1 MKKLFSLIAML
12 LVALSVITTGF
23 GQTPNADAVKLE
35 ITEVQI
41 EGVDFEV
48 DDLNDTKQ
56 QIVSIERGESLN
68 VRVELKSIG
77 GADDVKV
84 KAWIGGY
91 EYDDIEDST
100 SLFDMNDG
108 TTYIKNLV
116 LEIPN
121 DLELDDSKYTLHI
134 EAYNDAVNDELD
146 FGVDVQAKRH
156 LLNFVDVIFNPGL
169 SVKNTQPLFVTVR
182 VENLGENKQDDVRV
196 EVAIP
201 ELGISQRTFI
211 DELVT
216 KEDDNNDDD
225 EETSASS
232 DTLLLDLSNVQ
243 AGVYALRVKV
253 DYNRGH
259 DFIVQNYQLTVTS
272 DRGAGVPTQDLIVQ
286 AITDSMSLSP
296 GGSATYTFSLANL
309 GSDARSFTFEVTGHE
324 TWATAR
330 VEPLATTVLP
340 DSTKDVKVTV
350 NAKADADAGSKV
362 FTVKVREGDQV
373 VKELQFEADVK
384 QPVTVDNTKSL
395 RSGLEVGFIVLLVI
409 LVILG
414 IILAI
419 NKLKGG
425 KEESGESYY

>member
-169 SVKNTQPLFVTVR
+169 SVKNTQP
-182 VENLGENKQDDVRV
+182 
-196 EVAIP
+196 
-201 ELGISQRTFI
+201 
-211 DELVT
+211 
-216 KEDDNNDDD
+216 
-225 EETSASS
+225 
-232 DTLLLDLSNVQ
+232 
-243 AGVYALRVKV
+243 
-253 DYNRGH
+253 
-259 DFIVQNYQLTVTS
+259 
-272 DRGAGVPTQDLIVQ
+272 
-286 AITDSMSLSP
+286 
-296 GGSATYTFSLANL
+296 
-309 GSDARSFTFEVTGHE
+309 
-324 TWATAR
+324 
-330 VEPLATTVLP
+330 
-340 DSTKDVKVTV
+340 
-350 NAKADADAGSKV
+350 
-362 FTVKVREGDQV
+362 
-373 VKELQFEADVK
+373 
-384 QPVTVDNTKSL
+384 
-395 RSGLEVGFIVLLVI
+395 
-409 LVILG
+409 
-414 IILAI
+414 
-419 NKLKGG
+419 
-425 KEESGESYY
+425 